1 MPWNNL
7 KKIYNMKIL
16 ANDGISDSG
25 VEELR
30 KSGFEV
36 ITTNVAQ
43 EQLESYINTN
53 NVVGLLVRSATT
65 VRKDLIDKCPGLKL
79 IGRGGVGMDN
89 IDVDYARS
97 KGLDVINTPAASSH
111 SVAELVFSHLFSC
124 VRFLHDSNRNMPLE
138 GDSNFK
144 KLKKNYSKGTELK
157 GKTLGIIG
165 FGRIGQ
171 ETAKI
176 AVGIGMNVLFTD
188 KFVGKTQIDLNL
200 AFDKKMS
207 FDLES
212 SDMTELLKNSDFV
225 SLHVPAQKSYVIGKN
240 EFNLMKTGAGLI
252 NAARGGVV
260 DEKSLIESL
269 DSGKLAFAGVDT
281 FENEP
286 KPSVKLL
293 MHPKV
298 SLTPH
303 IGAATNE
310 AQDRIGIELANQI
323 MTLVKE

>member
-1 MPWNNL
+1 
-7 KKIYNMKIL
+7 MKIL

-43 EQLESYINTN
+43 EQLENYINTN

-65 VRKDLIDKCPGLKL
+65 VRKDLIDKCPSLKL

-111 SVAELVFSHLFSC
+111 SVAELVFSHLFTC

-176 AVGIGMNVLFTD
+176 ALGIGMNVKYYD
-188 KFVGKTQIDLNL
+188 KFIDSVSIELDFVQNQKACFDLN
-200 AFDKKMS
+200 
-207 FDLES
+207 S
-212 SDMTELLKNSDFV
+212 SDLDDVLNNSDFI
-225 SLHVPAQKSYVIGKN
+225 SLHVPAQKDYVIGKN
-240 EFNLMKTGAGLI
+240 EFEKMKSGAGII
-252 NAARGGVV
+252 NAARGGVIN
-260 DEKSLIESL
+260 EEELLKYIENGHIS
-269 DSGKLAFAGVDT
+269 FAALDT

-286 KPSVKLL
+286 NPSIKVL
-293 MHPKV
+293 MNPKI

-303 IGAATNE
+303 IGAATSE
-310 AQDRIGIELANQI
+310 AQDRIGLELAEQI
-323 MTLVKE
+323 SNILK

>member
-1 MPWNNL
+1 
-7 KKIYNMKIL
+7 MKIKVL
-16 ANDGISDSG
+16 ANDGISQAGIDLLSQNNY
-25 VEELR
+25 
-30 KSGFEV
+30 EV
-36 ITTNVAQ
+36 ITENVEQ
-43 EQLESYINTN
+43 EKLIDYINEN
-53 NVVGLLVRSATT
+53 NISCLLVRSATK
-65 VRKDLIDKCPGLKL
+65 VRKDIIDSCKELKL

-89 IDVDYARS
+89 IDVDYAKE
-97 KGLDVINTPAASSH
+97 KGLYVINTPAASSH

-124 VRFLHDSNRNMPLE
+124 VRFLHDSNRNMPLD

-144 KLKKNYSKGTELK
+144 TLKKNYSKGKELK
-157 GKTLGIIG
+157 GKTMGIIG

-176 AVGIGMNVLFTD
+176 ALGIGMNVLFTD
-188 KFVGKTQIDLNL
+188 KFVGKTQINLNL
-200 AFDKKMS
+200 ANDKKIS

-225 SLHVPAQKSYVIGKN
+225 SLHVPAQKSYIIGKN
-240 EFNLMKTGAGLI
+240 EFNMMKTGAGLI

-260 DEKSLIESL
+260 DEKSLFESL
-269 DSGKLAFAGVDT
+269 VCGNLAFAGVDT
-281 FENEP
+281 FENDP

-293 MHPKV
+293 MLPKV

-323 MTLVKE
+323 MILVKE

>member
-1 MPWNNL
+1 
-7 KKIYNMKIL
+7 MKIL

-176 AVGIGMNVLFTD
+176 ALGIGMNVIYND
-188 KFVGKTQIDLNL
+188 KFIDSASINL
-200 AFDKKMS
+200 DFAQNQKVS
-207 FDLES
+207 FDLNS
-212 SDMTELLKNSDFV
+212 SDLDDVLKNSDFI
-225 SLHVPAQKSYVIGKN
+225 SLHVPAQKDYVIGKN
-240 EFNLMKTGAGLI
+240 EFEKMKSGAGII
-252 NAARGGVV
+252 NASRGGVIN
-260 DEKSLIESL
+260 EEELLKYIENGHIS
-269 DSGKLAFAGVDT
+269 FAALDT

-286 KPSVKLL
+286 NPSIKVL
-293 MHPKV
+293 MNQKI

-303 IGAATNE
+303 IGAATSE
-310 AQDRIGIELANQI
+310 AQDRIGLELAEQI
-323 MTLVKE
+323 SNILK

>member
-1 MPWNNL
+1 
-7 KKIYNMKIL
+7 MKIL

-43 EQLESYINTN
+43 EQLENYINTN
-53 NVVGLLVRSATT
+53 NIIGLLVRSATT
-65 VRKDLIDKCPGLKL
+65 VRKDLIDKCPSLKL

-89 IDVDYARS
+89 IDVEYARS

-176 AVGIGMNVLFTD
+176 ALGIGMNVIYND
-188 KFVGKTQIDLNL
+188 KFIDSASIDLDFAQNQ
-200 AFDKKMS
+200 KVS
-207 FDLES
+207 FDLNS
-212 SDMTELLKNSDFV
+212 SDLDDVLKNSDFI
-225 SLHVPAQKSYVIGKN
+225 SLHVPAQKDYVIGKN
-240 EFNLMKTGAGLI
+240 EFEKMKSGAGII
-252 NAARGGVV
+252 NASRGGVIN
-260 DEKSLIESL
+260 EEELLKYIENGHIS
-269 DSGKLAFAGVDT
+269 FAALDT

-286 KPSVKLL
+286 NPSIKVL
-293 MHPKV
+293 MNPKI

-303 IGAATNE
+303 IGAATSE
-310 AQDRIGIELANQI
+310 AQDRIGLELAEQI
-323 MTLVKE
+323 SNILK